1 MQPGQRGAPET
12 EALGRSQGGLSTK
25 IHLRAQGTGKP
36 IAMVV
41 TPGQRHEAVVF
52 EQVMERGAVRR
63 TRGRAKQRPGRI
75 AGDKA
80 YSSRRIRR
88 YLRRRGIRVT
98 IPHKSN
104 ERRGQFDKRVYKQR
118 NLVERL
124 INGYTGGPLP

>member
-1 MQPGQRGAPET
+1 
-12 EALGRSQGGLSTK
+12 LSTK

-41 TPGQRHEAVVF
+41 TPGQTHEAVVF